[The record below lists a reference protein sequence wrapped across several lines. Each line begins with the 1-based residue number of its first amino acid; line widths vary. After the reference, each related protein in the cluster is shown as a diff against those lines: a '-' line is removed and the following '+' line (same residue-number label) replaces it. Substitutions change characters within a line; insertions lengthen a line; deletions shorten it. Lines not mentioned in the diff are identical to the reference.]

1 MANFNPFLQNSN
13 PNAAPAKAP
22 TKPKSVKSSVFSNR
36 REDDSE
42 LAENF
47 NLKTVNSSS
56 PAWDNIINPNKEVGL
71 TRKDIGDPEA
81 HNKVMRGIIMLLV
94 LLC

>member
-1 MANFNPFLQNSN
+1 MADFNPFLQNSN
-13 PNAAPAKAP
+13 PKTTPAKAP
-22 TKPKSVKSSVFSNR
+22 VKPKSVKSSAFSNR

-47 NLKTVNSSS
+47 NLKTANSSS
-56 PAWDNIINPNKEVGL
+56 PAWDNIINPNKEMGL

-81 HNKVMRGIIMLLV
+81 HNKMIVN
-94 LLC
+94 C